1 LHLELLSL
9 DVLRVLG
16 EQTLEISKEVKDPSV
31 PDPSLAKEVKDP
43 SLTIL
48 SSYRLITTRKQEE
61 MRSLGGFL
69 QEVHIV

>member
-1 LHLELLSL
+1 VPHSTFWSFLLLHLELLSL

-16 EQTLEISKEVKDPSV
+16 EQTLEINKEVKDPSV

-48 SSYRLITTRKQEE
+48 LSYRLI
-61 MRSLGGFL
+61 
-69 QEVHIV
+69 IV